1 MVPRTQGSSS
11 PMLGAGEAHGK
22 SLRDL
27 KNFLACGVFV
37 ALRGLLA
44 AGWLSLAVV
53 PMPTPELSQ
62 TNQKAHRG
70 TV

>member
-37 ALRGLLA
+37 ALCRLLA

-53 PMPTPELSQ
+53 
-62 TNQKAHRG
+62 HRLLIAVISLVVEHG
-70 TV
+70 I